1 MATNAPTSAVTMV
14 AGADLSSSQY
24 RFVKLAAD
32 NECDVATDGVQAE
45 GVLQNNPVA
54 DGEACVALSGVVKV
68 IVGTGG
74 LTAADNVASDANGAA
89 ITAASG
95 DAILGVA
102 MEDTAAGGIGRV
114 LLNRGGFATV

>member
-14 AGADLSSSQY
+14 AGADLSGSQY

-45 GVLQNNPVA
+45 GVIQNNPTA
-54 DGEACVALSGVVKV
+54 GGEACVALSGVVKV
-68 IVGTGG
+68 VVGTGG
-74 LTAADNVASDANGAA
+74 LTASDNVASDANGAA
-89 ITAASG
+89 ITAAAG

-102 MEDTAAGGIGRV
+102 MEDATAGGFGRV
-114 LLNRGGFATV
+114 LLNRGGFATA